1 MKYQNLDIHFGN
13 IRMARLPRLET
24 HLSLRHL
31 TLIDA
36 IAREG
41 TLLGAAQGAGLTQS
55 AVTKAL
61 QEAEATLGTRLFTRT
76 NRGVQ
81 ATQAGEV
88 LVAHARLVLTQLRHA
103 GQELEDL
110 RSGSGGRVA
119 IGVLVSAAVSIL
131 PMAIAAVRV
140 DRPNLAVKVIEG
152 TNDVLMPL
160 LRAGELDLVIGRLP
174 AFSPGSGVAEEPLC
188 DDFAQIVVRN
198 GHPLLSRR
206 NLALADLMDS
216 PWILPRQETS
226 LRRQIEEGFR
236 EMGLHPPVNIVES
249 VSILTNRALVLRADY
264 LAIWPVQLARFE
276 AELGLVTALDIALPT
291 TRRPIGIST
300 RRGARLSPGAE
311 ALIDALRLAATQGL

>member
-1 MKYQNLDIHFGN
+1 MPQT
-13 IRMARLPRLET
+13 PRLET

-41 TLLGAAQGAGLTQS
+41 TLLGASQSVGLTQS

-61 QEAEATLGTRLFTRT
+61 QEAEATVGSMLFHRT

-81 ATQAGEV
+81 MTQAGEV

-119 IGVLVSAAVSIL
+119 VGVLVSAAVSIL
-131 PMAIAAVRV
+131 PVAIAAVRQR
-140 DRPNLAVKVIEG
+140 RPNLAVKVIEG

-174 AFSPGSGVAEEPLC
+174 AFVSGSGIAEETLC
-188 DDFAQIVVRN
+188 EDYAQIVVRA
-198 GHPLLSRR
+198 GHPLGQRSGLTLS
-206 NLALADLMDS
+206 DLMDQ

-226 LRRQIEEGFR
+226 LRRQIDEGFR
-236 EMGLHPPVNIVES
+236 QMGLPVPANIVES

-264 LAIWPVQLARFE
+264 LAIWPVQLAQFE
-276 AELGLVTALDIALPT
+276 ADLGLVQALDIPLPST
-291 TRRPIGIST
+291 HRPIGIST
-300 RRGARLSPGAE
+300 RRDARLSPAAE
-311 ALIDALRLAATQGL
+311 TLIAALRVAAN

>member
-1 MKYQNLDIHFGN
+1 MP
-13 IRMARLPRLET
+13 RLPRLET

-41 TLLGAAQGAGLTQS
+41 TLLGASQSVGLTQS

-61 QEAEATLGTRLFTRT
+61 QEAEATLGTRLFIRT

-81 ATQAGEV
+81 TTQAGEV

-110 RSGSGGRVA
+110 ASGSGGRVA
-119 IGVLVSAAVSIL
+119 VGVLVSAAVTIL
-131 PMAIAAVRV
+131 PTAIAAVRAR
-140 DRPNLAVKVIEG
+140 RPNLAVKVIEG

-174 AFSPGSGVAEEPLC
+174 AFSPGSGISEEPLC
-188 DDFAQIVVRN
+188 DDFARIVVRA
-198 GHPLLSRR
+198 GHPLLSRPG
-206 NLALADLMDS
+206 LTLADLMDC

-226 LRRQIEEGFR
+226 LRRQIDEGFR
-236 EMGLHPPVNIVES
+236 QAGLRPPANIVES

-264 LAIWPVQLARFE
+264 LAVWPVQLARFE
-276 AELGLVTALDIALPT
+276 ADLGLVRALDIALPT
-291 TRRPIGIST
+291 THRPIGIST
-300 RRGARLSPGAE
+300 RREGRLSPAAETLIGALRQAATAE
-311 ALIDALRLAATQGL
+311 A

>member
-1 MKYQNLDIHFGN
+1 MKYQKLDILDWN
-13 IRMARLPRLET
+13 TKMAQIPRLET

-41 TLLGAAQGAGLTQS
+41 TLLAAAQSVGLTQS

-61 QEAEATLGTRLFTRT
+61 QEAEAVTQTRLFDRT
-76 NRGVQ
+76 NRGVR

-119 IGVLVSAAVSIL
+119 VGVLVSAAVSIL
-131 PMAIAAVRV
+131 PTAIAAVRQQ
-140 DRPNLAVKVIEG
+140 RPKLAVKVIEG

-160 LRAGELDLVIGRLP
+160 LRSGELDLVIGRLP
-174 AFSPGSGVAEEPLC
+174 AFSSGSGIAEETLC
-188 DDFAQIVVRN
+188 EDYARIVVRV
-198 GHPLLSRR
+198 GHPLLAKAG
-206 NLALADLMDS
+206 LGLADLMDQ

-226 LRRQIEEGFR
+226 LRRQIDEGFR
-236 EMGLHPPVNIVES
+236 QMGLRAPTNSVES

-264 LAIWPVQLARFE
+264 LAVWPVQLARFE
-276 AELGLVTALDIALPT
+276 ADLGLVRALDIPLPT
-291 TRRPIGIST
+291 TQMPIGIST
-300 RRGARLSPGAE
+300 RRDARLSPAAE
-311 ALIDALRLAATQGL
+311 TLIAALRQAAS

>member
-1 MKYQNLDIHFGN
+1 
-13 IRMARLPRLET
+13 MALIPRLET

-31 TLIDA
+31 NLIDA

-41 TLLGAAQGAGLTQS
+41 TLLGAAQSVGLTQS

-61 QEAEATLGTRLFTRT
+61 QEAEATLGSQLFTRT

-81 ATQAGEV
+81 ATQAGEI
-88 LVAHARLVLTQLRHA
+88 LIAHARLVLTQLRHA

-131 PMAIAAVRV
+131 PAAIAAVRKQ
-140 DRPNLAVKVIEG
+140 RPNLAVKVIEG

-160 LRAGELDLVIGRLP
+160 LRAGELDFVIGRLP
-174 AFSPGSGVAEEPLC
+174 AFPSGSGIAEETLC
-188 DDFAQIVVRN
+188 DDFAQIVVRQ
-198 GHPLLSRR
+198 GHALLTRR
-206 NLALADLMDS
+206 NLQLADLVDQ

-226 LRRQIEEGFR
+226 LRRQIDEGFR
-236 EMGLHPPVNIVES
+236 QMGLRPPANIVES

-264 LAIWPVQLARFE
+264 LAVWPVRLAQFE
-276 AELGLVTALDIALPT
+276 SDLGLVGALDIALPT

-300 RRGARLSPGAE
+300 RRDARLSPAAE
-311 ALIDALRLAATQGL
+311 TMIAALRAAAV